1 MNFLAADRID
11 FTVMYDYGVERTNL
25 SDSEQM
31 LRGIVKVTVVASE
44 PLPAPLELSF
54 NYYWTSVY
62 TDDPYSPERHSD
74 TYTLSLKAGAR
85 GTSQYLFDA
94 GREMLRHGFMVVEG
108 GGMTVTS
115 VSEPPSGYT
124 YNVLAPE
131 VRYRGPGF

>member
-1 MNFLAADRID
+1 M
-11 FTVMYDYGVERTNL
+11 
-25 SDSEQM
+25 
-31 LRGIVKVTVVASE
+31 
-44 PLPAPLELSF
+44 ELSF

-85 GTSQYLFDA
+85 GTSQFLFDA
-94 GREMLRHGFMVVEG
+94 GREMLRQPIYHIDGYYTRDGFMVVEG

>member
-85 GTSQYLFDA
+85 GTSQYLS
-94 GREMLRHGFMVVEG
+94 LIHI
-108 GGMTVTS
+108 
-115 VSEPPSGYT
+115 
-124 YNVLAPE
+124 
-131 VRYRGPGF
+131 